1 MIPLRLPPRTQKQDE
16 KPLRGR
22 ELAQLHAQLPPE
34 LRVEL
39 EASLGDAEQRALR
52 AIQGRE
58 DADRR
63 LRRPTQPVQLHRIW
77 EALPEGWRYGF
88 VLSLSESAHN
98 ALARHQLARRAPAPA
113 PVREE
118 FVTDAETARAAINHL
133 SALVFEL
140 DREDRDEAGGAALL
154 RGQGIRLSVVYS
166 TSLDAGLLTIE
177 APEALLPTGRRWL
190 DYAAQMSGGRLD
202 SPAGADLAHRLAFAG
217 EAPHERRQYLLS
229 HFRQVKKFATEAQ
242 AQAFEQRL
250 AAGDFDGAAQALSRA
265 QVRRLRQLGRAF
277 LEKEVA

>member
-1 MIPLRLPPRTQKQDE
+1 MIPLRLTTRTAGDDQ
-16 KPLRGR
+16 PLRAS
-22 ELAQLHAQLPPE
+22 ELARLWQALPPAQRVQLEAGLAAPQLHALGRRLGRADPDIRPRIKADVRSLDAIWKSLPETWRYSFGLSLTDATYDKLLTHQLT
-34 LRVEL
+34 R
-39 EASLGDAEQRALR
+39 RAL
-52 AIQGRE
+52 G
-58 DADRR
+58 
-63 LRRPTQPVQLHRIW
+63 
-77 EALPEGWRYGF
+77 PE
-88 VLSLSESAHN
+88 
-98 ALARHQLARRAPAPA
+98 

-177 APEALLPTGRRWL
+177 APEGLLPTGRRWL

-217 EAPHERRQYLLS
+217 EAPHERRQYLFS